1 MFRDMEDK
9 MKESISEIED
19 RVKTTWN
26 KTKKDQKLKRWME
39 HQWAVGVSG
48 SIIYMLLE
56 FWRMM
61 AE

>member
-1 MFRDMEDK
+1 MFRDMEGK

-39 HQWAVGVSG
+39 HQWIVGQLQEAYY
-48 SIIYMLLE
+48 IYY
-56 FWRMM
+56 
-61 AE
+61 